1 VDTVQGRRRFLVLGI
16 CCVSVVVV
24 VMDITIVNVALP
36 AIRRDLG
43 ASEAGLQW
51 TVDAYTLVVSSF
63 LILGGSMADR
73 VGRRRVFQVGLATFG
88 LGSLLCAVA
97 STIGFLIAART
108 VQAVGGAMLN
118 PVAAAIV
125 ATTFSDRSQRAR
137 ALGVFSSMT
146 GLSMVLGP
154 ILGGFL
160 VDGFGWHSIFWVNV
174 PIVAAGVVC
183 VARFVPESR
192 AVRARTIDP
201 VGQTLMVVVLG
212 GVVFAIIESRRLGWT
227 SPVIVGLFAAATLA
241 ALGILAYEPRR
252 TDPLLEL
259 RLFRSLPFSGAIL
272 VSLFGACG
280 FGAFQ
285 FLASQYLQEA
295 RGLSALMAGACLA
308 PLGVLVAVAS
318 PVTGWLIGA
327 RGPRLP
333 LAISGSTLTLGGVAW
348 LWLEPTT
355 PLPAVIAGSLLFGVF
370 LGTVIAPVTYTAV
383 SGMPY
388 SMAAL
393 ATSLPS
399 AARQTGT
406 ALGVAISGTIVGP
419 ALAAGPTAFTRAS
432 HDVSWMVLAL
442 GAGIVTL
449 ALVSTGRRARAT
461 ATRAAALFEPMAD
474 EVVRQPVP
482 SG

>member
-1 VDTVQGRRRFLVLGI
+1 VDGIQTLPHAASREAGRRRFLVLAI
-16 CCVSVVVV
+16 CCVSVIVV

-36 AIRRDLG
+36 TIRRDLS

-73 VGRRRVFQVGLATFG
+73 VGRRLVFQVGLATFG
-88 LGSLLCAVA
+88 LGSLLCGVA

-125 ATTFSDRSQRAR
+125 ATTFSDRAERAR

-160 VDGFGWHSIFWVNV
+160 VDGFGWHSIFWINV
-174 PIVAAGVVC
+174 PIVAAGIAC
-183 VARFVPESR
+183 AARFVPESR
-192 AVRARTIDP
+192 ADRARTVDP
-201 VGQTLMVVVLG
+201 IGQALMAVILG

-227 SPVIVGLFAAATLA
+227 SPVIVALLAASALA
-241 ALGILAYEPRR
+241 ALGIVAYEPRR
-252 TDPLLEL
+252 VDPLLEL

-285 FLASQYLQEA
+285 FLISQYLQEA
-295 RGLSALMAGACLA
+295 RGLSPLMAGACLA

-318 PVTGWLIGA
+318 PLTGFIVAA
-327 RGPRLP
+327 RGARLP
-333 LAISGSTLTLGGVAW
+333 LATSGTALALGGGVW

-383 SGMPY
+383 SGMPH
-388 SMAAL
+388 SKAAL

-406 ALGVAISGTIVGP
+406 ALGVAISGTIVAP
-419 ALAAGPTAFTRAS
+419 ALANGPTAFTRAE
-432 HDVSWMVLAL
+432 HDVSWMVLVL
-442 GAGIVTL
+442 GTAIVIL

-461 ATRAAALFEPMAD
+461 ATRAAALFD
-474 EVVRQPVP
+474 R
-482 SG
+482 

>member
-1 VDTVQGRRRFLVLGI
+1 
-16 CCVSVVVV
+16 
-24 VMDITIVNVALP
+24 
-36 AIRRDLG
+36 
-43 ASEAGLQW
+43 
-51 TVDAYTLVVSSF
+51 
-63 LILGGSMADR
+63 
-73 VGRRRVFQVGLATFG
+73 
-88 LGSLLCAVA
+88 
-97 STIGFLIAART
+97 
-108 VQAVGGAMLN
+108 
-118 PVAAAIV
+118 
-125 ATTFSDRSQRAR
+125 
-137 ALGVFSSMT
+137 
-146 GLSMVLGP
+146 
-154 ILGGFL
+154 
-160 VDGFGWHSIFWVNV
+160 
-174 PIVAAGVVC
+174 
-183 VARFVPESR
+183 
-192 AVRARTIDP
+192 
-201 VGQTLMVVVLG
+201 
-212 GVVFAIIESRRLGWT
+212 
-227 SPVIVGLFAAATLA
+227 
-241 ALGILAYEPRR
+241 
-252 TDPLLEL
+252 
-259 RLFRSLPFSGAIL
+259 
-272 VSLFGACG
+272 
-280 FGAFQ
+280 
-285 FLASQYLQEA
+285 
-295 RGLSALMAGACLA
+295 
-308 PLGVLVAVAS
+308 
-318 PVTGWLIGA
+318 
-327 RGPRLP
+327 